1 MKKFGLSLLLILT
14 SLLTITAQEVDGIY
28 YSFNEELGEAVVTY
42 RGAEEEDGWMYFS
55 ASELYVDDVVIPA
68 EVTYNGKSYSV
79 TGIGT
84 NAFAGSKYL
93 TSLSLPS
100 TITYFGEDVFPLC
113 QSLHTILVDEN
124 NPHYFVYSG
133 VLYSRN
139 PDAIFYVPRALS
151 GMVEILD
158 GVKEIPSTAF
168 NLCSFV
174 EQVVIPNSVQTIKDG
189 AFFRCTSLTDVTIG
203 SGVTSIM
210 RDAFSDCTSLEVIK
224 IPSNVKTIGGSAFSG
239 CTNLFYLILNE
250 GLETIESYAFY
261 GCSSIFSVLLPSSL
275 KSIGEKAF
283 YDCVSLSS
291 VLNES
296 PLEIELGSESNG
308 YVAYYA
314 NEILTTDILEVGVVE
329 GQIVAEKSALRFFY
343 MENRTIE
350 VFDIVG
356 NCVYRGVVPHEDFS
370 LGELKSGV
378 YLVNHSGMVEKV
390 LLK

>member
-151 GMVEILD
+151 GLVEILD

-296 PLEIELGSESNG
+296 PLEIELGSELNG

-370 LGELKSGV
+370 LGGLKSGV

>member
-158 GVKEIPSTAF
+158 GVKEIPSTVF

-370 LGELKSGV
+370 LGGLKSGV

>member
-189 AFFRCTSLTDVTIG
+189 AFFRCTSLADVTIG

-250 GLETIESYAFY
+250 GLETIDSYAFY

-296 PLEIELGSESNG
+296 SLEIELGSESNG

-329 GQIVAEKSALRFFY
+329 GQIVVEKSVLRFFN
-343 MENRTIE
+343 MGNRVIE

>member
-28 YSFNEELGEAVVTY
+28 YLFNEELGEAVVTY

-139 PDAIFYVPRALS
+139 PDAIFYVPRALL

-250 GLETIESYAFY
+250 GLETIDSYAFY

>member
-124 NPHYFVYSG
+124 NPHYFVYSD

-370 LGELKSGV
+370 LGGLKSGV

>member
-1 MKKFGLSLLLILT
+1 M
-14 SLLTITAQEVDGIY
+14 
-28 YSFNEELGEAVVTY
+28 
-42 RGAEEEDGWMYFS
+42 
-55 ASELYVDDVVIPA
+55 
-68 EVTYNGKSYSV
+68 
-79 TGIGT
+79 
-84 NAFAGSKYL
+84 
-93 TSLSLPS
+93 
-100 TITYFGEDVFPLC
+100 
-113 QSLHTILVDEN
+113 DEN

-329 GQIVAEKSALRFFY
+329 GLIVAEKSALRFFY

-370 LGELKSGV
+370 LGGLKSGV

>member
-224 IPSNVKTIGGSAFSG
+224 IPSNVKTIGGAAFSG

-370 LGELKSGV
+370 LGGLKSGV

>member
-296 PLEIELGSESNG
+296 PLEIKLGSESNG

>member
-343 MENRTIE
+343 MENRIIE

-370 LGELKSGV
+370 LGGLKSGV

>member
-224 IPSNVKTIGGSAFSG
+224 IPSNVKTIGGAAFSG

>member
-151 GMVEILD
+151 GLVEILD

-370 LGELKSGV
+370 LGGLKSGV

>member
-28 YSFNEELGEAVVTY
+28 YLFNEELGEAVVTY

-189 AFFRCTSLTDVTIG
+189 AFFRCTSLIDVTIG

-250 GLETIESYAFY
+250 GLETIDSYAFY

>member
-42 RGAEEEDGWMYFS
+42 RGAEEDGWMYFS

-84 NAFAGSKYL
+84 NAFAGSKHL

-314 NEILTTDILEVGVVE
+314 NEILTTAILEVGVVE

>member
-68 EVTYNGKSYSV
+68 EVTYNGNSYSV

-370 LGELKSGV
+370 LGGLKSGV

>member
-124 NPHYFVYSG
+124 NSHYFVYSG

-203 SGVTSIM
+203 SGVTLIM

-370 LGELKSGV
+370 LGGLKSEV

>member
-370 LGELKSGV
+370 LGGLKSGV

>member
-1 MKKFGLSLLLILT
+1 MLLILT

-28 YSFNEELGEAVVTY
+28 YLFNEELGEAVVTY
-42 RGAEEEDGWMYFS
+42 RGAEEDGWMYFS

-189 AFFRCTSLTDVTIG
+189 AFFRCTSLADVTIG

-250 GLETIESYAFY
+250 GLETIDSYAFY

-296 PLEIELGSESNG
+296 SLEIELGSESNG

-329 GQIVAEKSALRFFY
+329 GQIVVEKSVLRFFN
-343 MENRTIE
+343 MGNRVIE

>member
-28 YSFNEELGEAVVTY
+28 YLFNEELGEAVVTY

-250 GLETIESYAFY
+250 GLETIDSYAFY

>member
-314 NEILTTDILEVGVVE
+314 NEILTTDILEVGVEE

>member
-151 GMVEILD
+151 GMVEVLD

-370 LGELKSGV
+370 LGGLKSGV

>member
-224 IPSNVKTIGGSAFSG
+224 IPSNVKTIGVSAFSG

>member
-68 EVTYNGKSYSV
+68 EVTYKGKSYSV

-224 IPSNVKTIGGSAFSG
+224 IPSNVKTIGVSAFSG

>member
-343 MENRTIE
+343 MENRIIE

>member
-139 PDAIFYVPRALS
+139 PDALFYVPRALS

-189 AFFRCTSLTDVTIG
+189 AFFRCTSLADVTIG

-250 GLETIESYAFY
+250 GLETIDSYAFY

-296 PLEIELGSESNG
+296 SLEIELGSESNG

-329 GQIVAEKSALRFFY
+329 GQIVVEKSVLRFFN
-343 MENRTIE
+343 MGNRVIE

>member
-68 EVTYNGKSYSV
+68 EVTYNGKSYLV

-239 CTNLFYLILNE
+239 CSNLFYLILNE

-370 LGELKSGV
+370 LGGLKSGV

>member
-370 LGELKSGV
+370 LDGLKSGV